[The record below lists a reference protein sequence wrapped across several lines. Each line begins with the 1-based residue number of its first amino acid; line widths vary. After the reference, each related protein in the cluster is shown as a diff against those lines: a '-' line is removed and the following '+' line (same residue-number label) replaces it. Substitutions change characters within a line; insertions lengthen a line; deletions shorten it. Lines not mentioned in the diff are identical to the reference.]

1 MQIYSKKIMEPI
13 SKQELRN
20 FLKGKNPEKGKAS
33 ANIKKIPR
41 YKKAHTVFLFLSLKD
56 EIDTK
61 SLLEQA
67 LKDGK
72 KIALPKM
79 RSTKTSEMSFFYLDK
94 LSPIDMQIE
103 KGAYEIYEPKT
114 SLEKAKQEELT
125 KNDLVFFPGRAFSKE
140 GKRLGRG
147 KGFYDRYFFDL
158 WKNPNRPQ
166 FIGLCYENQIVNTI
180 PTDSYDISM
189 DALLTEK
196 KYYICR

>member
-20 FLKGKNPEKGKAS
+20 FLKGKNPEKGKAT

-114 SLEKAKQEELT
+114 SLEEAKQEELT
-125 KNDLVFFPGRAFSKE
+125 KNDLVFFPGLAFSKD

-158 WKNPNRPQ
+158 WKNPHRPQ

>member
-1 MQIYSKKIMEPI
+1 MQIYSKKAMKKNA
-13 SKQELRN
+13 KQELRS
-20 FLKGKNPEKGKAS
+20 FLKSKNLERGKAS
-33 ANIKKIPR
+33 ANIKKIPA
-41 YKKAHTVFLFLSLKD
+41 YKKAHTIFLFLSLKD

-61 SLLEQA
+61 PLLEQA

-72 KIALPKM
+72 KIALPKIL
-79 RSTKTSEMSFFYLDK
+79 STKTNEMSFFYLDK
-94 LSPIDMQIE
+94 QFPIDMQIE
-103 KGAYEIYEPKT
+103 KGAYEIFEPKT
-114 SLEKAKQEELT
+114 SLEEAKQEELT
-125 KNDLVFFPGRAFSKE
+125 KNDLVFFPGLAFSKD

-166 FIGLCYENQIVNTI
+166 LIGLCYENQIVNTI

>member
-20 FLKGKNPEKGKAS
+20 FLKGKNPEKGKAT

-72 KIALPKM
+72 KIAIPKII
-79 RSTKTSEMSFFYLDK
+79 SAKTSEMSFFYLDK

-103 KGAYEIYEPKT
+103 KGAYGIYEPKT

-125 KNDLVFFPGRAFSKE
+125 KNDLVFFPGLAFSKD

>member
-20 FLKGKNPEKGKAS
+20 FLKGKNPEKGKAT

-114 SLEKAKQEELT
+114 SLEEAKQEELT
-125 KNDLVFFPGRAFSKE
+125 KNDLVFFPGLAFSKD

-158 WKNPNRPQ
+158 WKKPHRPQ
-166 FIGLCYENQIVNTI
+166 FIGLCYEEQIVNTI

>member
-1 MQIYSKKIMEPI
+1 
-13 SKQELRN
+13 
-20 FLKGKNPEKGKAS
+20 
-33 ANIKKIPR
+33 
-41 YKKAHTVFLFLSLKD
+41 
-56 EIDTK
+56 
-61 SLLEQA
+61 
-67 LKDGK
+67 
-72 KIALPKM
+72 M

-103 KGAYEIYEPKT
+103 KGAYGIYEPKT
-114 SLEKAKQEELT
+114 SLEEAKQEELT
-125 KNDLVFFPGRAFSKE
+125 KNDLVFFPGLAFSKD

-158 WKNPNRPQ
+158 WKKPHRPQ
-166 FIGLCYENQIVNTI
+166 FIGLCYEEQIVNTI